1 VRKGSAVSSSIAPDA
16 EARAVTVNLSTRY
29 LAIAV
34 EMAVGLLLL
43 PFNIGHLGKAA
54 YGLWVLTTS
63 ITAYFSVLDLGYSG
77 TIVKFVA
84 EHRARKDVRA
94 LNEVLS
100 TTFYLFAGF
109 GAVAYLV
116 AIVIA
121 VVLDHVLHL
130 TPEQLHVGRIV
141 LLVTSVNVACGM
153 AFTVFGGVING
164 FQRYDVNN
172 VTGIISTIVVAVV
185 NVAVLMAGYGLIA
198 LVVATTT
205 VRVLTY
211 WVYRANAYR
220 VFPALTLRLSNFRLS
235 RLRELTSFSVF
246 MMLIDWANRINY
258 SIDAIVIGILL
269 DTTAVAVWS
278 VGQRLAET
286 TQRLTNQLNDI
297 LFPNVVDH
305 SASSRLDRL
314 QTLFLVGTRLSLA
327 TVVPIGVALILMGD
341 LLVHAWVGPDFSG
354 SVIVVQVLALA
365 VIARVGSAVSGTLLK
380 GAGAHKF
387 VAYTNMATAAVN
399 LGLSVVLAR
408 SIGLKGVAIGTLV
421 PVAIN
426 SIFVLFPEGCR
437 RVELSLGRA
446 LGEAVWPAVWPAAVM
461 AAYIEV
467 TRPLIRVSLV
477 PVLANMGLSALVY
490 VAVFLAFG
498 ISTIERRFVL
508 SRILEVTARIR
519 VLRPSPS
526 GQA

>member
-1 VRKGSAVSSSIAPDA
+1 VKSSLAPDA
-16 EARAVTVNLSTRY
+16 EARTVTVNLSTRY
-29 LAIAV
+29 LAIVV
-34 EMAVGLLLL
+34 EMAAGLLLL
-43 PFNIGHLGKAA
+43 PFNIAYLGKAA

-63 ITAYFSVLDLGYSG
+63 ITAYFGVLDLGYSG
-77 TIVKFVA
+77 SVVKFVA
-84 EHRARKDVRA
+84 EHRARKDVKA

-100 TTFYLFAGF
+100 TTFYLFTGF
-109 GAVAYLV
+109 GALVYLA

-121 VVLDHVLHL
+121 AVLDRVLHL
-130 TPEQLHVGRIV
+130 GPDELYVGRTV
-141 LLVTSVNVACGM
+141 LLVTSVNVAFGM
-153 AFTVFGGVING
+153 AFAVFGGVING
-164 FQRYDVNN
+164 FQRYDINN
-172 VTGIISTIVVAVV
+172 VTGIASTIVIAVV
-185 NVAVLMAGYGLIA
+185 NVAVLLAGYGLIT
-198 LVVATTT
+198 LVIATTT

-220 VFPALTLRLSNFRLS
+220 VFPALTLTPANFS
-235 RLRELTSFSVF
+235 TARLRELTSFSVF

-258 SIDAIVIGILL
+258 SIDAIVIGIVLN
-269 DTTAVAVWS
+269 TSAVAVWS

-314 QTLFLVGTRLSLA
+314 QALFLVGTRLSLA

-341 LLVHAWVGPDFSG
+341 LLIHAWVGPDFSG

-365 VIARVGSAVSGTLLK
+365 VIVRVGAAVSGTVLK

-421 PVAIN
+421 PVALN
-426 SIFVLFPEGCR
+426 GIFVLFPAGCR
-437 RVELSLGRA
+437 RVELTLGRA
-446 LGEAVWPAVWPAAVM
+446 FGEAVWPAVWPAAVM
-461 AAYIEV
+461 AAYIEI
-467 TRPLIRVSLV
+467 TRPLVRVSLI

-490 VAVFLAFG
+490 AAVFLAFG
-498 ISTIERRFVL
+498 LSTIERRFVL